1 VLYRRYKPE
10 DFAALYAIEEACFQP
25 PLRFGRQYMR
35 QFLDNPDA
43 ATWIAEQDGRMAGFA
58 IVEWMQDENA
68 IVAYIQTIEVAAGQR
83 RQGVGGE
90 LLRQAEASAS
100 AAGARTIWLH
110 VDAEN
115 SAAIHL
121 YERRGYAG
129 QGRAEHYYAR
139 NRAALV
145 YSKSGS
151 VDILDTSVQKAAETA
166 LS

>member
-1 VLYRRYKPE
+1 MACFASYRSSRYSWPVLYRLYKPE

-25 PLRFGRQYMR
+25 PFRFGRRYMR
-35 QFLDNPDA
+35 QLVDSPDA

-58 IVEWMQDENA
+58 IVEWVQDEDA
-68 IVAYIQTIEVAAGQR
+68 TVAYIQTIEVAADER

-90 LLRQAEASAS
+90 LLRCVEASAR
-100 AAGARTIWLH
+100 AAGAHIIWLH

-115 SAAIHL
+115 SAAIRL

-145 YSKSGS
+145 YSKS
-151 VDILDTSVQKAAETA
+151 
-166 LS
+166 